1 MSEPTPIPTVRK
13 VCANCRFHEMEQ
25 MQGQIMRQ
33 MVCHRFPPSTGMVT
47 TPQGIQGI
55 TLFPVVQPSNW
66 CYEWQERQPDE
77 RPVLDGDKFLREL
90 CSRTAGDGENVKD
103 PPASGESGMHKQ

>member
-33 MVCHRFPPSTGMVT
+33 MVCHRFPPTVSMVT

-55 TLFPVVQPSNW
+55 TLFPVLQPTNW
-66 CYEWQERQPDE
+66 CYEWEERDVVSNPRDE
-77 RPVLDGDKFLREL
+77 TKADAPEDGDQFLKHLARQHL
-90 CSRTAGDGENVKD
+90 TKRD
-103 PPASGESGMHKQ
+103 

>member
-1 MSEPTPIPTVRK
+1 MNNTTPIPTARK

-33 MVCHRFPPSTGMVT
+33 MVCHRFPPTVSMVT

-55 TLFPVVQPSNW
+55 TLFPVLQPTNW
-66 CYEWQERQPDE
+66 CYEWEQREPESETASNEGDE
-77 RPVLDGDKFLREL
+77 FLEHLRPPHGK
-90 CSRTAGDGENVKD
+90 
-103 PPASGESGMHKQ
+103 ES